1 MRAFEFNFRGQTFRA
16 HFRHGLI
23 HYDPDTLTS
32 QFEIDPGALPDRI
45 TAVQAQPLLPPQQRA
60 LFKEWHAT
68 AQDALFELIK
78 LDNEID

>member
-1 MRAFEFNFRGQTFRA
+1 MRAFEFDFRGQTFEA
-16 HFRHGLI
+16 HFRHGTI
-23 HYDPDTLTS
+23 HYDPDTLMS
-32 QFEIDPGALPDRI
+32 YFGVDPGALPDRV
-45 TAVQAQPLLPPQQRA
+45 TAAQAQSLLPPQQRT